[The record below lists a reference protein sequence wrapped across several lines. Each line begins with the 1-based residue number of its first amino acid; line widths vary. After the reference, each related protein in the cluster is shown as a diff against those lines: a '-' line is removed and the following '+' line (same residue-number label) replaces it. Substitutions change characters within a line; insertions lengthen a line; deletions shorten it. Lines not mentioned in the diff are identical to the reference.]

1 MLGIYENIDRYK
13 KDPKSEPIDVI
24 VPTLDAEKF
33 LEKFLDSVYR
43 EVPVRRLIVCDGGSK
58 DRTVE
63 ILSKYPRVEIH
74 IRPDIKTT
82 GKVYEFLLSKVETE
96 WFALFDA
103 DVELPKGWYDEM
115 CKYKDRYDFFECKR
129 IMAYEFYREVPAT
142 VDINAR
148 PYSGCQLGR
157 KEAFKTYKCD
167 DDYIWRIADI
177 YARKVV
183 EKAGYNY
190 GKVSTTYHFH
200 HTTEGLRYKSD
211 KMKGRYSVIVFKE
224 PKTVVLDRDE
234 WNKVLNKEAKAIVKY
249 LDPGISYLGGTTRS
263 IGALIIRLDREWVQK
278 NGPTWME
285 RWKRAKCD
293 VVFRKLFLPLMDR
306 YRDSLN
312 RSIFY
317 RSMSSLFKYIL
328 TRRKRKDTRRV

>member
-13 KDPKSEPIDVI
+13 KDPKSESIDVL
-24 VPTLDAEKF
+24 VPTLDAETF
-33 LEKFLDSVYR
+33 LERFLDSVYR

-58 DRTVE
+58 DCTVE

-82 GKVYEFLLSKVETE
+82 GKVYEYLFSKVKTE
-96 WFALFDA
+96 WFAVFDA

-177 YARKVV
+177 YARQVV
-183 EKAGYNY
+183 EKAGYKY
-190 GKVSTTYHFH
+190 GKVSTTYHLH
-200 HTTEGLRYKSD
+200 HTTEKEAYPSD
-211 KMKGRYSVIVFKE
+211 EKKRGTKMVFQE
-224 PKTVVLDRDE
+224 PKFVVLDRDR
-234 WNKVLNKEAKAIVKY
+234 WNKIMEEHAKAIVKY
-249 LDPGISYLGGTTRS
+249 LDPETPYVKKDKGIYPVLFK
-263 IGALIIRLDREWVQK
+263 LDQEWIKK
-278 NGPTWME
+278 NGPAWLEPM
-285 RWKRAKCD
+285 RQARYRYRIRR
-293 VVFRKLFLPLMDR
+293 VLRPFLPIIKRMLM
-306 YRDSLN
+306 
-312 RSIFY
+312 
-317 RSMSSLFKYIL
+317 
-328 TRRKRKDTRRV
+328 RRKSR